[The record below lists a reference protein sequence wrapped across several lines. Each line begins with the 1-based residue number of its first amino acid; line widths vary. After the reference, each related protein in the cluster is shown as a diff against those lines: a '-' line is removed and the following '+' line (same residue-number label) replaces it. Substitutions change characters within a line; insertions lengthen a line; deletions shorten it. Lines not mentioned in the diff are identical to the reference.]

1 MLSRS
6 TTLAA
11 FVAVLAVVS
20 VGPAAADTINIP
32 SEEPTIQ
39 AGVLVASAGDTLL
52 LAPMTYTGS
61 GNRDIDFGG
70 IDLVVISEAGAAATI
85 VDCENAARA
94 FLFQSGE
101 TGDATIDGLTIT
113 RGLVVEANG
122 GAIYCAGSSPTIR
135 NCIFVLN
142 SVDAADDL
150 FWGGGAIFCT
160 DSSAFISGCEF
171 QQNNA
176 AGSFASG
183 GAIYVRD
190 ASPTIADCSFAQNYC
205 QFRAAGLHIWGAS
218 TPVIV
223 GCDFVDNVG
232 DAWGGAISTMDGP
245 NPVVT
250 NCTFTANEAG
260 SGAGIYSAY
269 SSPEVSDCVFTDNHA
284 TSGGGA
290 IQASDTSSPVFTRIL
305 CVGNRA
311 DDSGGAFGFAWN
323 TPTVTSCTLSGNSA
337 PNGGGVRCYGSSCT
351 PSIQNT
357 IIAFS
362 TEGAAMLCENSAAP
376 TTNHSCIYGNAGGDV
391 LCGVIQDNI
400 FADPQFCEPSQGDF
414 QIMDNSPCSPSG
426 NVWGELVGAYGIGCS
441 GPVPVTLTTWGVLK
455 SLFR

>member
-1 MLSRS
+1 MKRLL
-6 TTLAA
+6 LASCVSLV
-11 FVAVLAVVS
+11 VALFA
-20 VGPAAADTINIP
+20 GPAAADTIRIP

-39 AGVLVASAGDTLL
+39 AGVLAASAGDTLL
-52 LAPMTYTGS
+52 LAPMTYTGP

-70 IDLVVISEAGAAATI
+70 VDLVVMSEAGAAATI
-85 VDCENAARA
+85 IDCENMGRA

-101 TGDATIDGLTIT
+101 TGDAIIDGLTLT
-113 RGLVVEANG
+113 GGLVAEANG
-122 GAIYCAGSSPTIR
+122 GAVYCAGSSPTIR

-160 DSSAFISGCEF
+160 DSSALISDCEF
-171 QQNNA
+171 LENSA
-176 AGSFASG
+176 TGDFASG

-190 ASPTIADCSFAQNYC
+190 ASPTVADCLFEGNYC

-250 NCTFTANEAG
+250 NCTFTTNDAG

-269 SSPEVSDCVFTDNHA
+269 SSPEVTDCVFTDNHA
-284 TSGGGA
+284 TSVGGA
-290 IQASDTSSPVFTRIL
+290 IQASGPSSPVFTRVL
-305 CVGNRA
+305 CVGNSA
-311 DDSGGAFGFAWN
+311 DYSGGAFEFAAS

-362 TEGAAMLCENSAAP
+362 TEGAAMLCENGAAP
-376 TTNHSCIYGNAGGDV
+376 TTNHSCIYGNAGGDG
-391 LCGVIQDNI
+391 LCGTVQDNI
-400 FADPQFCEPSQGDF
+400 FEDPQFCEPSQGDF
-414 QIMDNSPCSPSG
+414 TIMDDSPCSPSG
-426 NVWGELVGAYGIGCS
+426 NVWGEFVGAYGIGCS